1 MASILVDPKV
11 STSPPVRPKFN
22 LGGQVCRYSSNPQIG
37 SSSQDQED
45 VKNPGLILPEDKLA
59 SAELIMSNPASRSTP
74 RSLNP
79 ELLMREF
86 TQDEQGLEPKF
97 AFTLPK
103 VS

>member
-1 MASILVDPKV
+1 MASLIVDPKA

-37 SSSQDQED
+37 SSSSQDQELEGG
-45 VKNPGLILPEDKLA
+45 KNPGLILPEDKLA

-86 TQDEQGLEPKF
+86 TQDEQGHILKF
-97 AFTLPK
+97 A
-103 VS
+103 